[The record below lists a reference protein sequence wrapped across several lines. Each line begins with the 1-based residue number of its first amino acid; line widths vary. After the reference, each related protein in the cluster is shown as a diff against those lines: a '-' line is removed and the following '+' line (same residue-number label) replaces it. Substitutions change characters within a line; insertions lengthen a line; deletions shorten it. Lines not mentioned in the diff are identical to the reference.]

1 MTHLVTIIH
10 SVTSPADRKNG
21 NFLNLYYVDG
31 TNNTRRLEMLT
42 MNQIWDIE
50 IIAMRGKA
58 VASVLN
64 TSNALVECP
73 RGDIEMSLYALE
85 CYFNEVL
92 KIIETLNTT
101 TAPVATAG
109 AAH

>member
-1 MTHLVTIIH
+1 
-10 SVTSPADRKNG
+10 
-21 NFLNLYYVDG
+21 
-31 TNNTRRLEMLT
+31 MLT

-101 TAPVATAG
+101 TTAPVATAG
-109 AAH
+109 SAH

>member
-1 MTHLVTIIH
+1 
-10 SVTSPADRKNG
+10 
-21 NFLNLYYVDG
+21 
-31 TNNTRRLEMLT
+31 MLT

-50 IIAMRGKA
+50 IIA
-58 VASVLN
+58 SVLN
-64 TSNALVECP
+64 ASNALVECP
-73 RGDIEMSLYALE
+73 RGDVELSLYALE
-85 CYFNEVL
+85 CYFYEVL